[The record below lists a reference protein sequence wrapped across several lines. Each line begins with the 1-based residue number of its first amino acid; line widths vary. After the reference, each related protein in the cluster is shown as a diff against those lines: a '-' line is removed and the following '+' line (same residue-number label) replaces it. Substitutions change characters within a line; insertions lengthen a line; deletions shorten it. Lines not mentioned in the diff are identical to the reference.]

1 MTNISNPA
9 AYYRAVSAHKARN
22 AAIGA
27 ARRADAART
36 NWLAADATR
45 EAVVEFVKAKAA
57 SGRSNFFSSLCT
69 AMNTYGS
76 LTEKQEAAVRKI
88 MADDAAPAAS
98 RPNAVKVGDMAGLYA
113 IFQNAQRNLKR
124 PAIVAQSPV
133 GEIRLS
139 VAGANAR
146 VPGSVNVAEK
156 APFGEGKWFGRI
168 MQDGTF
174 VPGRDGNSP
183 ELVAYLTAFAANPAK
198 MAAEHGHRTGA
209 CCFCNRPLTDARS
222 TSVGYGPVCAG
233 HYGLP
238 WGEVEAVADAA

>member
-1 MTNISNPA
+1 MTMIQNPA
-9 AYYRAVSAHKARN
+9 AYYRAVAAHKARN
-22 AAIGA
+22 AAVGA

-36 NWLAADATR
+36 AWLAADATR
-45 EAVVEFVKAKAA
+45 AEVIKFVEAKAA
-57 SGRSNFFSSLCT
+57 SGRSGFFSSICT

-88 MADDAAPAAS
+88 MADNAAPATA
-98 RPNAVKVGDMAGLYA
+98 RPATAQIGDMAGLYA
-113 IFQNAQRNLKR
+113 IFQNATRNLKR

-146 VPGSVNVAEK
+146 VPGSINVAEK
-156 APFGEGKWFGRI
+156 GPFGEAVWYGRI
-168 MQDGTF
+168 MQDGSY
-174 VPGRDGNSP
+174 VAGRDGNRP
-183 ELVAYLTAFAANPAK
+183 ELVEYLKAFAANPAK
-198 MAAEHGHRTGA
+198 MAAEHGHKTGA

-222 TSVGYGPVCAG
+222 TSVGYGPICAG

-238 WGEVEAVADAA
+238 WGEADDAAMAA